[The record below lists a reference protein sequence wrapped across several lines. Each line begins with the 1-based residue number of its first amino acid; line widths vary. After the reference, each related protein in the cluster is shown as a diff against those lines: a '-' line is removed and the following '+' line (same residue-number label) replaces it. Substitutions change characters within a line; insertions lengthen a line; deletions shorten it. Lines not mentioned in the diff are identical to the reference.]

1 MTYRKTWLLYRS
13 NAFVK
18 DFGILTLSGQ
28 TPADVEGG
36 NPGRGTRAPKGSAG
50 LRGLSRRDPRPP
62 KGVGL
67 EP

>member
-1 MTYRKTWLLYRS
+1 MIS
-13 NAFVK
+13 NGFE
-18 DFGILTLSGQ
+18 ILTLSGHI
-28 TPADVEGG
+28 PADVEGG
-36 NPGRGTRAPKGSAG
+36 NPGRVRAPKGSAG